1 MKDSSQAVAAS
12 GASPRRHSERLRLQL
27 PIIVKAA
34 SGRAMHREETTTF
47 DVSRGGASFAGRQA
61 YRSGMTLRLSF
72 PETAGALED
81 GAEIP
86 ARVIRVNPPSGEGE
100 GSVVAL
106 QFTDPALA
114 TLAMIEVLRVK
125 LRAYWALLDIL
136 QVLAPGVQVEEMTQK
151 LCRHVERA
159 MDAERVLLFLRSAPE
174 GTLRARVM
182 IGGRAAEFDVRPD
195 EGLVGQAVA
204 AGTPVRVESAQ
215 RDSRLQF
222 DVEKYLGARTRSILC
237 VPLAPV
243 TGLPPGALVIVNKL
257 YGTFTHEDEQ
267 VATAIAHQVSM
278 VLRNARL
285 YDEIRAVG
293 DYSQSILHSI
303 ATGVFTFN
311 VTGNLTTLNRVA
323 ANLVAPSGRP
333 EIGTHFSVLFDTQRN
348 RRVCSL
354 VEDVLKRQHRR
365 SAYDLRIVRSD
376 EVSFDLNLRGFPLRD
391 AGGSVL
397 GAVLA
402 TEDITQE
409 HRLINT
415 LSRYVARE
423 VAEQALH
430 DRHELKLGGTRAEVT
445 ILFADIRNFTSIS
458 ERLDPEDV
466 VGLLNTYYPQI
477 INAVFRHQGML
488 DKFIGDA
495 ILAVFGVPTRRPD
508 DPLRAARAALDIRKQ
523 IHTLNKERE
532 QKKQI
537 GIEIGI
543 GITSG
548 TVISGNIG
556 SERRMD
562 FTVIGDPVNLAER
575 LEGLTRE
582 VEHKIL
588 ISEQVVA
595 VIQKEIPCEP
605 VGRFKV
611 KGKQEEVLVYAVKT
625 AE

>member
-1 MKDSSQAVAAS
+1 
-12 GASPRRHSERLRLQL
+12 
-27 PIIVKAA
+27 
-34 SGRAMHREETTTF
+34 MHREQTTTF
-47 DVSRGGASFAGRQA
+47 DLSRGGASFAGHQA
-61 YRSGMTLRLSF
+61 YRAGMTVRLSF
-72 PETAGALED
+72 PETALALED

-86 ARVIRVNPPSGEGE
+86 ARVVRVNAASGEGE
-100 GSVVAL
+100 GSVVAV

-114 TLAMIEVLRVK
+114 TLALIEVLRVK

-136 QVLAPGVQVEEMTQK
+136 QVLAPGVQLDEMAQK

-159 MDAERVLLFLRSAPE
+159 MDAERVMLFLRSAPD
-174 GTLRARVM
+174 GDLRARALM
-182 IGGRAAEFDVRPD
+182 GGRAEEFEVRPGQ
-195 EGLVGQAVA
+195 GLVGQVVE
-204 AGTPVRVESAQ
+204 AGTPVRIESPQ
-215 RDSRLQF
+215 RDSRVRF
-222 DVEKYLGARTRSILC
+222 EVEKYLDGRTRSILC

-243 TGLPPGALVIVNKL
+243 TGLPPGALLLVNKRF
-257 YGTFTHEDEQ
+257 GAFTYEDEQ
-267 VATAIAHQVSM
+267 VATAIAQQVSM

-293 DYSQSILHSI
+293 DYSQSILQSI

-311 VTGNLTTLNRVA
+311 VTGNLTTLNRA
-323 ANLVAPSGRP
+323 AAGLVVPSGRP
-333 EIGTHFSVLFDTQRN
+333 EIGMHYSALFDTQRN

-354 VEDVLKRQHRR
+354 IEDVLKRQHRR
-365 SAYDLRIVRSD
+365 SAYDLRFVRSD
-376 EVSFDLNLRGFPLRD
+376 GASFDLNLRGFPLRD
-391 AGGSVL
+391 AAGTVL
-397 GAVLA
+397 GTVLA

-466 VGLLNTYYPQI
+466 VSLLNAYYPQI

-495 ILAVFGVPTRRPD
+495 ILAVFGVPTGRPD

-523 IHTLNKERE
+523 IHTLNKERA
-532 QKKQI
+532 QKQQI

-588 ISEQVVA
+588 ISEQVVT

-611 KGKQEEVLVYAVKT
+611 KGKQEEVLVYAIKT
-625 AE
+625 PE